1 MYVSYEG
8 LKSKPLGLI
17 KTKTLE
23 QYLIYS
29 CSILSLALQVSSWWK
44 QLSLEKLLN
53 KSVRLVQP
61 SRLIDNIIAPF
72 QTLFAREPMTT

>member
-17 KTKTLE
+17 KTLE

-53 KSVRLVQP
+53 KSFRLVQP